1 MTAKSAAEG
10 GQDKARCHWGG
21 NPSAGLEQAE
31 KIMSKKSNEVKQKR
45 EWVSR
50 SEFSEQYRSPAWQK
64 RRLERLDAAG
74 WECGNCGD
82 SESQLHVHHTRY
94 VAGRKIWD
102 YSDEELQIL
111 CEACHSGAHALKER
125 LNEAL
130 ASIPGFDL
138 GKVVGYALAA
148 AATNRLDCAGNEG
161 ALTLSTNEEV
171 FGAADYFGVDW
182 HEIFKIGAQGE
193 RPTARR
199 LIDLRMRNA
208 MACSDPKNA
217 GSQ

>member
-1 MTAKSAAEG
+1 
-10 GQDKARCHWGG
+10 
-21 NPSAGLEQAE
+21 
-31 KIMSKKSNEVKQKR
+31 MS
-45 EWVSR
+45 VST
-50 SEFSEQYRSPAWQK
+50 PP
-64 RRLERLDAAG
+64 DG
-74 WECGNCGD
+74 ECGNCGD

-94 VAGRKIWD
+94 VAGRKVWD
-102 YSDEELQIL
+102 YSDEELQVL

-138 GKVVGYALAA
+138 GRWWVM
-148 AATNRLDCAGNEG
+148 RLPPPLTDLTAPETRG
-161 ALTLSTNEEV
+161 ADSFYQRGS

-182 HEIFKIGAQGE
+182 HEIFEIGAQGE

-208 MACSDPKNA
+208 MACSDPKKF

>member
-1 MTAKSAAEG
+1 
-10 GQDKARCHWGG
+10 
-21 NPSAGLEQAE
+21 
-31 KIMSKKSNEVKQKR
+31 MSKKSHEVKQKR

-94 VAGRKIWD
+94 VAGRKVWD
-102 YSDEELQIL
+102 YSDEELQVL

-182 HEIFKIGAQGE
+182 HEIFEIGAQGE